1 MLYHNDQW
9 DVSERLGMEAAG
21 DGLAK
26 MILNV
31 TPPFTIAVVG
41 KWGAGKTSLMQR
53 SFGTLG
59 GKPISKA
66 VPLGAMRSLQSG
78 NTYDAALC
86 AHQEN
91 RQQDL
96 GWSDE
101 ICKSLSSSLCVW
113 YSPWQHQGADN
124 PLVPLLLELKQQYVT
139 RAKNTFKE
147 CAQEAWDK
155 SRNGVLAG
163 LTLLER
169 VVDGALMIQGTVQ
182 QPFVTGTTEALRNLW
197 SGGDEGLSGLSDGQ
211 RFHLQFEDAIETV
224 LKSLNP
230 DSEILAAN
238 ARLVIF
244 IDDLDRCEQSVVIQL
259 LEAIKLY
266 LGTPRCVFV
275 LGLDNIAV
283 LEALRCHWPTRSE
296 DHNREYLEKLFQ
308 ATIRVPAPR
317 RTSAYHLV
325 EQQLKKHK
333 VPNAATW
340 AMELVE
346 LIEPNPRKLK
356 NFTNSLCAVWNLHRL
371 TATPEND
378 QTVRR
383 LILFQYLSLYHPAVW
398 RVLERQP
405 WALQILRA
413 VLMGNMQETTSL
425 PAGYSKA
432 DQRMMESYFSRSFA
446 HILRHNSTDP
456 SKDDKHRGVEM
467 EKAVELFLERIDRKR
482 SDEVFARLAQETFT
496 HEDAVD
502 ECFLSI
508 VPAQI
513 AGANP

>member
-9 DVSERLGMEAAG
+9 DVSGRLGMEAAG

-26 MILNV
+26 MILSV
-31 TPPFTIAVVG
+31 SPPFTIAVNG
-41 KWGAGKTSLMQR
+41 KWGSGKTSLMQR
-53 SFGTLG
+53 AFVTLG
-59 GKPISKA
+59 GEPISKA
-66 VPLGAMRSLQSG
+66 VPLGELRSAKGERVYDSG
-78 NTYDAALC
+78 LC
-86 AHQEN
+86 ARKQE
-91 RQQDL
+91 RRTAL
-96 GWSDE
+96 GWDE
-101 ICKSLSSSLCVW
+101 GFYQGLESSLCVW

-124 PLVPLLLELKQQYVT
+124 PLVPLLLEVKQQYLL
-139 RAKNTFKE
+139 RAKNTLVDNVKE
-147 CAQEAWDK
+147 K
-155 SRNGVLAG
+155 TRNGILAG
-163 LTLLER
+163 FTLLER
-169 VVDGALMIQGTVQ
+169 VIDGALMFYDKID
-182 QPFVTGTTEALRNLW
+182 QPFLTGTTEAIRNIW
-197 SGGDEGLSGLSDGQ
+197 NNGDAGLSELSDGQ
-211 RFHLQFEDAIETV
+211 RFHLQFEDAVETV

-230 DSEILAAN
+230 DSEILVGN
-238 ARLVIF
+238 ARLVVF
-244 IDDLDRCEQSVVIQL
+244 IDDLDRCEEAAVIQL

-275 LGLDNIAV
+275 LGMDNIAV
-283 LEALRCHWPTRSE
+283 LEALRCHWPARSE

-317 RTSAYHLV
+317 RTSAYHVV
-325 EQQLKKHK
+325 EQQLIEHK
-333 VPNAATW
+333 IPNAATW

-356 NFTNSLCAVWNLHRL
+356 NFTNSLCAVWSLHRL
-371 TATPEND
+371 TATAEND

-398 RVLERQP
+398 RILERQP

-413 VLMGNMQETTSL
+413 VLMGNMQEANSL
-425 PAGYSKA
+425 PTGYSKA

-456 SKDDKHRGVEM
+456 SKDEKHRGVEM

-496 HEDAVD
+496 NADAVD

-508 VPAQI
+508 APAQI
-513 AGANP
+513 AGATP